1 MRQLTGCH
9 ANRTRNEKPIFYAKC
24 YHQFDLGAGATRK
37 EAWQRKLYRIM
48 LQCIQFL
55 FLFLSFF
62 WPKIESRPN
71 CVNFTSHFSNC
82 FASRL
87 RPVPLLPQTCMFV
100 GTFSARNPE
109 GVVLLLPRQAQ
120 LVHVDDIIVCLTI
133 YTNYPPL
140 AQVHQPARQTPK
152 ESRSQPPSL
161 CGSLT
166 CSKWILLL

>member
-1 MRQLTGCH
+1 MQIAPGTKNLFSMPSVIINSIWGQVRH
-9 ANRTRNEKPIFYAKC
+9 ARRRGRVNFTALCCSVSSLCF
-24 YHQFDLGAGATRK
+24 F
-37 EAWQRKLYRIM
+37 LY
-48 LQCIQFL
+48 
-55 FLFLSFF
+55 FF

-109 GVVLLLPRQAQ
+109 GVVLLLSRQAQ

-140 AQVHQPARQTPK
+140 PQVHQPARQTPK

-161 CGSLT
+161 RGSLT